1 MSGEK
6 STGDLVKAMTDITE
20 TKRRISKRSR
30 GSGHLSFDDFEPHE
44 QALLTLTAREKGLS
58 IPELMSEAVR
68 EYLNHNV
75 KIQVIKSDSNRDE
88 V

>member
-1 MSGEK
+1 
-6 STGDLVKAMTDITE
+6 MTDITE

-58 IPELMSEAVR
+58 IPDLMAWAIR
-68 EYLNHNV
+68 EYLDQNV
-75 KIQVIKSDSNRDE
+75 RIQINEIDAKI
-88 V
+88 